1 MVSSNEFKT
10 GMTIEYEDKIY
21 QILEFQHV
29 KPGKGQAYVR
39 TKLENMR
46 TGATTEVAIASGI
59 KIKKAIIEKKP
70 MQYIYDG
77 GETLAF
83 MDMES
88 FVQIDIPADRLT
100 YEKNF
105 LKEGMDITIVDY
117 QGEIL
122 GVMLPEKVVLEVVE
136 CDPNVKGNTVS
147 NAMKGA
153 TVETGYSLQV
163 PLFIE
168 VGDKIII
175 GTYDGKYNSRA

>member
-39 TKLENMR
+39 TKLKNMR

-77 GETLAF
+77 GETLAL
-83 MDMES
+83 
-88 FVQIDIPADRLT
+88 ID
-100 YEKNF
+100 
-105 LKEGMDITIVDY
+105 
-117 QGEIL
+117 
-122 GVMLPEKVVLEVVE
+122 
-136 CDPNVKGNTVS
+136 
-147 NAMKGA
+147 
-153 TVETGYSLQV
+153 
-163 PLFIE
+163 
-168 VGDKIII
+168 
-175 GTYDGKYNSRA
+175 

>member
-1 MVSSNEFKT
+1 
-10 GMTIEYEDKIY
+10 
-21 QILEFQHV
+21 
-29 KPGKGQAYVR
+29 
-39 TKLENMR
+39 
-46 TGATTEVAIASGI
+46 
-59 KIKKAIIEKKP
+59 

-77 GETLAF
+77 GESLAF

-105 LKEGMDITIVDY
+105 LKEGMDVTIVDY
-117 QGEIL
+117 QGESL

>member
-1 MVSSNEFKT
+1 MVSSNDFKT

-39 TKLENMR
+39 TKLKNMR
-46 TGATTEVAIASGI
+46 TGTTTEIAIPSGI
-59 KIKKAIIEKKP
+59 KIKNAIIEKKV

-77 GETLAF
+77 GDSLAF

-88 FVQIDIPADRLT
+88 YVQIDIPAERLVN
-100 YEKNF
+100 EKNF
-105 LKEGMDITIVDY
+105 LKEGMEVTVIDY
-117 QGEIL
+117 SGEIL
-122 GVMLPEKVVLEVVE
+122 GVMLPEKVVLEVTE